1 MTGASTQHYRLRWT
15 LEGPQAELR
24 QVDGEPHED
33 SLDASAAPDSII
45 SSLEAGWAAFEGLAD
60 TGERAGNERAG
71 AACMKSLAHHYLLSK
86 SAESRG
92 HHDLHWHVSQDP

>member
-1 MTGASTQHYRLRWT
+1 MTDASTQHYRLRWT
-15 LEGPQAELR
+15 PEGLQAELR

-60 TGERAGNERAG
+60 TGERVGMNEPAPHDKFG
-71 AACMKSLAHHYLLSK
+71 ASM
-86 SAESRG
+86 SA
-92 HHDLHWHVSQDP
+92 V